1 MKYVS
6 GRVKE
11 LKVGISSYSESKTTL
26 ITVGN
31 VNVSGSV
38 TATSFIGDG
47 SALTNV
53 TIPGISTS
61 GTSEFTSLDLS
72 GNLKVAG
79 VSTFTGAIDANG
91 QIVGAATS
99 NIIPFLYSNYS
110 LFPSAT
116 TYHGAVA
123 HAHNTGKLYYAHAGN
138 WIELVSQETTGTV
151 GTGTERYNIG
161 PVDLTTLDVSGISTF
176 AGNINANGNII
187 GDSATNISGINSV
200 TATSFFGDGS
210 GLENTGATL
219 SAASGTQRLVLTS
232 LTSGTMT
239 RAATYADL
247 AFDAASNLLSA
258 GKLLVSGISTFS
270 DNLKLPD
277 NKKIQLG
284 DSGDLEIYHDSNHS
298 YLTEFGSGGLYI
310 NGTQVTIG
318 STDNLKISVRA
329 NPDTFTALYYNNSER
344 LETTG

>member
-11 LKVGISSYSESKTTL
+11 LKVGLSSYSESKTTL

-47 SALTNV
+47 SALTDV
-53 TIPGISTS
+53 TIPGISTT

-79 VSTFTGAIDANG
+79 ISTFTSIVDANG

-123 HAHNTGKLYYAHAGN
+123 HAHNTGKLYYAHGGN

-161 PVDLTTLDVSGISTF
+161 PVDLTTLDVSGNIDVDGHTELDDVNVGGAITATTFTGNLAGTVNTAAQPNITSLGTLTGLDVNGHSELDDVNVSGVSTLGNVKITGGVITAQTISLDDANITMF
-176 AGNINANGNII
+176 GATGNI
-187 GDSATNISGINSV
+187 SAKWKYKC
-200 TATSFFGDGS
+200 
-210 GLENTGATL
+210 EWKYC
-219 SAASGTQRLVLTS
+219 R
-232 LTSGTMT
+232 
-239 RAATYADL
+239 
-247 AFDAASNLLSA
+247 
-258 GKLLVSGISTFS
+258 
-270 DNLKLPD
+270 
-277 NKKIQLG
+277 
-284 DSGDLEIYHDSNHS
+284 
-298 YLTEFGSGGLYI
+298 
-310 NGTQVTIG
+310 
-318 STDNLKISVRA
+318 
-329 NPDTFTALYYNNSER
+329 
-344 LETTG
+344 

>member
-6 GRVKE
+6 GRIKE

-53 TIPGISTS
+53 TIPGISTT
-61 GTSEFTSLDLS
+61 GTSEFTNLDLS

-79 VSTFTGAIDANG
+79 ISTFTGIVDANG

-123 HAHNTGKLYYAHAGN
+123 HAHNTGKLYYAHGGN

-176 AGNINANGNII
+176 AGNINANGNIV

-219 SAASGTQRLVLTS
+219 SAASGSQRLVLTS

-239 RAATYADL
+239 SAATDADL
-247 AFDAASNLLSA
+247 SFDATN
-258 GKLLVSGISTFS
+258 STV
-270 DNLKLPD
+270 PA
-277 NKKIQLG
+277 
-284 DSGDLEIYHDSNHS
+284 LE
-298 YLTEFGSGGLYI
+298 
-310 NGTQVTIG
+310 
-318 STDNLKISVRA
+318 
-329 NPDTFTALYYNNSER
+329 
-344 LETTG
+344 